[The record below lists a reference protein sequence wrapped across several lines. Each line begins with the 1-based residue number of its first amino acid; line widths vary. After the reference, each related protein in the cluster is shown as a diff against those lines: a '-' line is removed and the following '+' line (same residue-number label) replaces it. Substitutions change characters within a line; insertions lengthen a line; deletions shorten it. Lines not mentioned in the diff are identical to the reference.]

1 MSGARQTAVT
11 ASRPMKSGQ
20 QYQYYIHTLTYV
32 CMYVCMC
39 VYLYVCVC
47 VFVCLFACLLA
58 CLLACLFVC
67 LFCLCLLLFVCS
79 FICLF
84 VGSFVCLIEFVFVVQ
99 RQDRHGGSEVGSSSA
114 SRATGT
120 QWGPLDSLRTPHRRF
135 RGSYTGFIL

>member
-1 MSGARQTAVT
+1 
-11 ASRPMKSGQ
+11 
-20 QYQYYIHTLTYV
+20 
-32 CMYVCMC
+32 MYVRIL
-39 VYLYVCVC
+39 VYIPYVCVC
-47 VFVCLFACLLA
+47 VCV
-58 CLLACLFVC
+58 CLFVC
-67 LFCLCLLLFVCS
+67 LLVCSFVGFFVCVFLLFVCS

-84 VGSFVCLIEFVFVVQ
+84 VGSFVCLIEFVFVAQ